1 VKKVREGYKMTE
13 LGEIPEKWEVRQIQ
27 DLIKDNIII
36 DVLDGNHGAIHPKSS
51 DYVEKGIPFIMAN
64 NISNGKLDL
73 EGCKF
78 ISKEQ
83 SKTLRKGF
91 AIAGDILLTH
101 KGTVGQTAIV
111 PNTVQEYIVLTPQV
125 TYYRVKNN
133 NSKLYN
139 HYLKIFFDSELFQGI
154 IKSLSA
160 QSTRDYIGITEQ
172 KKLNIILPLFEE
184 QEKFSSILSSVDEQ
198 IEITDNLIEK
208 TKELKKGLMQRLLT
222 KGIGHSRFK
231 DTEIGRIPEEWEVI
245 RFKDIGEI
253 VTGSTPKTSEK
264 DNYGSEYLWVSP
276 SDMGENKYITK
287 TNKML
292 SKKGFEK
299 TRKLSKGSILVTC
312 IGSTIGK
319 IGIAGN
325 ELSTNQQINSI
336 ICKPDFDNEFIY
348 YVIDFNFSNYI
359 NYIST
364 QAVPIINKTT
374 FSEFQIQIPSLE
386 EQRKISLILSSVDEQ
401 IEQYESKKEKLQELK
416 KGLMQKLLT
425 GRIRVKV

>member
-1 VKKVREGYKMTE
+1 MKKVREGYKMTE

-198 IEITDNLIEK
+198 IEITNNLIEK

-222 KGIGHSRFK
+222 EGIGHSRFK
-231 DTEIGRIPEEWEVI
+231 DTEIGRIPEEWEVRKLGDICEFKQGFQIPRSEQITEFEEGYI
-245 RFKDIGEI
+245 RYLYITDFFSDKNKLY
-253 VTGSTPKTSEK
+253 VK
-264 DNYGSEYLWVSP
+264 DNDKFY
-276 SDMGENKYITK
+276 YISYEDITIANTGNTCGK
-287 TNKML
+287 AFRGASGVL
-292 SKKGFEK
+292 SNNMFKIFNEK
-299 TRKLSKGSILVTC
+299 
-312 IGSTIGK
+312 
-319 IGIAGN
+319 
-325 ELSTNQQINSI
+325 ELL
-336 ICKPDFDNEFIY
+336 DNEFLWQY
-348 YVIDFNFSNYI
+348 LNSLFYWEQLKKFFNTAGQPHVGHKNM
-359 NYIST
+359 
-364 QAVPIINKTT
+364 
-374 FSEFQIQIPSLE
+374 SELRIALPNNLK
-386 EQRKISLILSSVDEQ
+386 EQQKISKILLSVDKK
-401 IEQYESKKEKLQELK
+401 IEEYESKKEKLQELK